1 MKCKAGSEINWLY
14 NRITSGLLVVLF
26 VLVAQ
31 VAFAIQEPSLD
42 TSPISPKRKPEKP
55 NPNEASGA
63 QSSSS
68 GSFVIAPIPISSPAI
83 GSGATVLGA
92 YIFPLRKS
100 DTASPP
106 SFVGG
111 AWVGTDNGTRA
122 WLAAT
127 ELYFNQ
133 DRYHAVAGVAH
144 VDLNYN
150 FYGTG
155 TSAGNAGVNFG
166 LNQTGDVFFGEVMRR
181 TFWQVFIGPRLWF
194 GTSKIEPQKLGTN
207 HPELP
212 PLGTD
217 FSMRSIGLKVERDTT
232 PNRFYPEEGSLLQFG
247 SDFFSRNLGGT
258 FSFQRYRF
266 IFNYY
271 QGLSKKQVLAYNVF
285 LCSTGGDAPFFGECV
300 FGMQDELRGYTA
312 GRYIDRKM
320 IATQAE
326 YRLAL
331 PWRLGVAVFGGL
343 GEVGPK
349 FSQFDLDNILLSGGV
364 GPRFMLS
371 SKYHL
376 NLRADFA
383 WGKNEHTFSMGVG
396 ESF

>member
-1 MKCKAGSEINWLY
+1 
-14 NRITSGLLVVLF
+14 
-26 VLVAQ
+26 
-31 VAFAIQEPSLD
+31 
-42 TSPISPKRKPEKP
+42 
-55 NPNEASGA
+55 
-63 QSSSS
+63 
-68 GSFVIAPIPISSPAI
+68 
-83 GSGATVLGA
+83 
-92 YIFPLRKS
+92 
-100 DTASPP
+100 
-106 SFVGG
+106 
-111 AWVGTDNGTRA
+111 
-122 WLAAT
+122 
-127 ELYFNQ
+127 
-133 DRYHAVAGVAH
+133 
-144 VDLNYN
+144 
-150 FYGTG
+150 
-155 TSAGNAGVNFG
+155 
-166 LNQTGDVFFGEVMRR
+166 
-181 TFWQVFIGPRLWF
+181 
-194 GTSKIEPQKLGTN
+194 
-207 HPELP
+207 
-212 PLGTD
+212 
-217 FSMRSIGLKVERDTT
+217 MRSIGLKVERDTT